1 MNSLTLKNFILKN
14 AFSSFSIQFIGQLSG
29 FILSI
34 LLANSLAPNEFGKFY
49 FCFSLVLV
57 MALICQA
64 GTPLFLTK
72 EISVQIAKK
81 NFDLIMNRV
90 LYSLFLIFIFIFF
103 LTFLIY
109 ITFNNFDLVFFDQ
122 YKDFTYLIIFS
133 VPLIAYINLF
143 AAIYRGLG
151 YVLYALFIDGC
162 LGIMLTLFASYL
174 FSTYT
179 AVHAD
184 SLIIFKIY
192 TFSLLFTFFLATIPL
207 TLAFLKN
214 KNKYFYLDINNF
226 LKKIKTWNKSLF
238 YFAVMSI
245 AVVIN
250 DHLSILVLG
259 FLHSTTEV
267 GLFKIS
273 IQFSLIVIFGLNAIN
288 SIIGPKIA
296 SLYAKNKNIELQ
308 ELLSYSV
315 KVSFIYAL
323 VILVIIFFVG
333 KPLIILFFGDFYQN
347 AYIPLLVLCFGQFF
361 NVCFGSVGWIV
372 NMTGKEDFAAK
383 VLLLSL
389 IINLVFSLILV
400 PNFGSV
406 GAAIAVSV
414 SLLFWNVCLYLFIVR
429 NLKLNPSIFNYK
441 YYL

>member
-1 MNSLTLKNFILKN
+1 
-14 AFSSFSIQFIGQLSG
+14 
-29 FILSI
+29 
-34 LLANSLAPNEFGKFY
+34 
-49 FCFSLVLV
+49 
-57 MALICQA
+57 
-64 GTPLFLTK
+64 
-72 EISVQIAKK
+72 
-81 NFDLIMNRV
+81 
-90 LYSLFLIFIFIFF
+90 
-103 LTFLIY
+103 
-109 ITFNNFDLVFFDQ
+109 
-122 YKDFTYLIIFS
+122 
-133 VPLIAYINLF
+133 
-143 AAIYRGLG
+143 
-151 YVLYALFIDGC
+151 
-162 LGIMLTLFASYL
+162 
-174 FSTYT
+174 
-179 AVHAD
+179 
-184 SLIIFKIY
+184 
-192 TFSLLFTFFLATIPL
+192 
-207 TLAFLKN
+207 
-214 KNKYFYLDINNF
+214 
-226 LKKIKTWNKSLF
+226 
-238 YFAVMSI
+238 MSI

-361 NVCFGSVGWIV
+361 NVCFGSVGWIA
-372 NMTGKEDFAAK
+372 NAGKEDFFAK
-383 VLLLSL
+383 CLLSL

-414 SLLFWNVCLYLFIVR
+414 SLLLECMFVSFYCEKFKI
-429 NLKLNPSIFNYK
+429 KSFNF
-441 YYL
+441 